1 MGNSLAIRK
10 VGDRVGEGSEYRN
23 RLWRV
28 TTHMVATAGM
38 RRRGHVK
45 LLCFM
50 WLSLF
55 LKLV

>member
-1 MGNSLAIRK
+1 

-28 TTHMVATAGM
+28 TTHMETMGRYVKEK
-38 RRRGHVK
+38 GHIK
-45 LLCFM
+45 LLCFR